1 MDALKQFR
9 VELRE
14 SVRKILE
21 LRAVLQEQVT
31 QAFRDIG
38 AFGLEP
44 SAILFDII
52 VDCSGHVLGIRGHG
66 RQSAAG

>member
-1 MDALKQFR
+1 MDTLKQFR
-9 VELRE
+9 VELGE

-21 LRAVLQEQVT
+21 LCAVLKEQVT
-31 QAFRDIG
+31 QAVWYIR

-52 VDCSGHVLGIRGHG
+52 CDSSGHVIGI
-66 RQSAAG
+66 S